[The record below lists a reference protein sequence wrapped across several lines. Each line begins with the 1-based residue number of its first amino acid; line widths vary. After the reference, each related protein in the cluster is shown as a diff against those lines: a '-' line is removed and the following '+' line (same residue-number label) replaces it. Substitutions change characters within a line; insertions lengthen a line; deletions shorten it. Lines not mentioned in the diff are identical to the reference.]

1 MKNKAIILIL
11 EAMAGIL
18 LLLLETLFSTDFEDR
33 WIRTTYGY
41 WNAVACSKLHTP
53 YGFDWTTGIFL
64 SVSPIS

>member
-1 MKNKAIILIL
+1 MKNKVIILIS

-18 LLLLETLFSTDFEDR
+18 LETLFPADFEDR
-33 WIRTTYGY
+33 WIRTPYGY

-53 YGFDWTTGIFL
+53 YGSDRTAGIFS